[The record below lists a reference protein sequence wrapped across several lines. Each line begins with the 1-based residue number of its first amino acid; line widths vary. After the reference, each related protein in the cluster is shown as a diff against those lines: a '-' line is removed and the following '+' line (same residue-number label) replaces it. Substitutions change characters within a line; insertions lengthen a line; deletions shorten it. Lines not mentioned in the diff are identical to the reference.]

1 MTDAGT
7 LIKTTCPRDCY
18 DACGISVRVHQ
29 GAVQKVMGDKD
40 HHVSLGK
47 LCGKCAVAYNGV
59 FRDPAQRLMT
69 PLRRA
74 GKKGTANFQPVAWD
88 EALAEIAGRLKN
100 ILAANNS
107 HTIYHTHYTGTV
119 SMLAGVFPTRFFN
132 RLGATEVDPDT
143 VCNKAGHVVLAD
155 MFGTSL
161 SGFDPDQLAS
171 ARCLMIWGANP
182 SHSAPHMHSGW
193 VRSAGARLIVIDPIA
208 HDTAKMA
215 DIHLQLRPGSDA
227 ALAFGMLHVIKKAG
241 QIDHAFIERHVLGF
255 DGIVA
260 EIDAAKPERTSALT
274 GVPMALIEQ
283 AALAFAA
290 GPSLLWLGQGVQR
303 QPRGGNAFRAIPL
316 LNIATG
322 QIGKPGMGFCYMNGA
337 ETRDVDTAF
346 LLGNELRPEGG
357 STVSHM
363 DLAEHLNDTGKMKAL
378 FTWNNNIVASSPG
391 SKAIRRGL
399 EREDLFTVV
408 TDLFLTDT
416 AAYADYV
423 LPAASFLEFDDIA
436 FPYFH
441 DTVSAQAKAV
451 EPLGQS
457 LPNQEIFRRLAE
469 AMGFKEPALYESD
482 ASLIARL
489 LRQTSF
495 NGNFDD
501 LKAVGT
507 ARLRTVPRVQ
517 FEGLRFNTPS
527 GRIEVRS
534 ERLLEQGYPAVPV
547 AHADKAPSGKRLR
560 LLSPAS
566 EWLMNSSY
574 GNDERIRVR
583 LGSPKVRLN
592 KCDAQLRNLV
602 QGETVA
608 LVSEAGSI
616 ELTVEISPDVPEGV
630 ALAHKG
636 RWPRHSG
643 GAINI
648 NVLNPGL
655 RTDIANSSAVHGIEV
670 ELIKL

>member
-1 MTDAGT
+1 MADDST

-29 GAVQKVMGDKD
+29 GAIQKVLGDKN
-40 HHVSLGK
+40 HHVSKGK

-59 FRDPAQRLMT
+59 FRDLSKRLMT

-74 GKKGTANFQPVAWD
+74 GKKGTASFEPVAWNV
-88 EALAEIAGRLKN
+88 ALAEIAGRLN
-100 ILAANNS
+100 DILTRYAA

-119 SMLAGVFPTRFFN
+119 SMIAGMFPTRFFN

-161 SGFDPDQLAS
+161 SGFDPDQLAN

-193 VRSAGARLIVIDPIA
+193 IRSADTRLIVIDPIA
-208 HDTAKMA
+208 HETARMA
-215 DIHLQLRPGSDA
+215 DIHLQPRPGSDA
-227 ALAFGMLHVIKKAG
+227 ALAFGMLHVIKKVG
-241 QIDHAFIERHVLGF
+241 LINQAFVEQHVHGF
-255 DGIVA
+255 DDLQA
-260 EIDAAKPERTSALT
+260 EIDAATPERTSALS
-274 GVPMALIEQ
+274 GVTPALIVQ

-316 LNIATG
+316 LSIATG
-322 QIGKPGMGFCYMNGA
+322 QIGKRGMGFCYMNGA
-337 ETRDVDTAF
+337 ETRGVDTAF
-346 LLGNELRPEGG
+346 LLGNELRPDGG
-357 STVSHM
+357 ASVSHM
-363 DLAEHLNDTGKMKAL
+363 DLAGYLNDPGKTKAL

-391 SKAIRRGL
+391 SKAIRSGL

-408 TDLFLTDT
+408 TDLFMTDT

-423 LPAASFLEFDDIA
+423 LPAASFLEFDDIV

-441 DTVSAQAKAV
+441 DTVSAQAKAA

-469 AMGFKEPALYESD
+469 AMSFKEPELYESD
-482 ASLIARL
+482 ASMIARL

-495 NGNFDD
+495 KANFDN

-507 ARLRTVPRVQ
+507 DRLHRVPRVQ
-517 FEGLRFNTPS
+517 FEELRFNTPS
-527 GRIEVRS
+527 GRIEIRS
-534 ERLLEQGYPAVPV
+534 ERLASQGYPAVPV
-547 AHADKAPSGKRLR
+547 AHADKVPSGGRLR

-592 KCDAQLRNLV
+592 QRDAEQRNLA

-608 LVSEAGSI
+608 LRTEAGSI
-616 ELTVEISPDVPEGV
+616 ELAVEISADVPEGV

-636 RWPRHSG
+636 RWPCHSG
-643 GAINI
+643 GAVNI

-655 RTDIANSSAVHGIEV
+655 RTDIADSSAVHGIEV
-670 ELIKL
+670 ELIKI